1 MKIRAL
7 VHIAGEGLSLCPG
20 DETDKFSDDLALKLV
35 AKRAAVMVDAI
46 PRVETAVMENV
57 RTETRKRV
65 RR

>member
-20 DETDKFSDDLALKLV
+20 DETDQFSNELAIRLV
-35 AKRAAVMVDAI
+35 AKGAAVMVDAI
-46 PRVETAVMENV
+46 PRVETAVVENI
-57 RTETRKRV
+57 RAETRKGK